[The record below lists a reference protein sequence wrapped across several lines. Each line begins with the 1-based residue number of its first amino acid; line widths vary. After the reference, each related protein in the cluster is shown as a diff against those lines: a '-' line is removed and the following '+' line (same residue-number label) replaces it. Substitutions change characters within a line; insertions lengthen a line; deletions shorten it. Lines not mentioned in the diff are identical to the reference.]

1 MIKNN
6 PKKGDILVYTDS
18 MNQKYVQVNDL
29 IVYIGTIVVDVDTKE
44 KKVVTG
50 TPKKL
55 GVLLTEQEN
64 RIDSVEKEL
73 NNLTRTYR
81 RNTKKLLS
89 IIEILVNQTELNNMN
104 INDLKAIKEE
114 IENDDKKN

>member
-29 IVYIGTIVVDVDTKE
+29 IVYVGTIVVDADTKE
-44 KKVVTG
+44 KKVGSG

-55 GVLLTEQEN
+55 GVLLTEQQDA
-64 RIDSVEKEL
+64 IDNLQKEV
-73 NNLTRTYR
+73 NNLTRIYR
-81 RNTKKLLS
+81 QNTKKLLN

-104 INDLKAIKEE
+104 INDLKSIKEE
-114 IENDDKKN
+114 VENDD

>member
-1 MIKNN
+1 MIKSN

-18 MNQKYVQVNDL
+18 MNQKPVQVNDL
-29 IVYIGTIVVDVDTKE
+29 IVYVGTIVVDADTKE
-44 KKVVTG
+44 KKIGSG

-55 GVLLTEQEN
+55 GVLLTEQQDA
-64 RIDSVEKEL
+64 IDSLQKEV

-81 RNTKKLLS
+81 QNTKKLVN

-114 IENDDKKN
+114 IGND

>member
-1 MIKNN
+1 MLKSN
-6 PKKGDILVYTDS
+6 PKKGDILVYIDS
-18 MNQKYVQVNDL
+18 MNQKPVQVNDL
-29 IVYIGTIVVDVDTKE
+29 IVYVGTIVTDLDTKE

-64 RIDSVEKEL
+64 RIDSLEKDL
-73 NNLTRTYR
+73 FKQQATYR
-81 RNTKKLLS
+81 KNTKKLLS

-114 IENDDKKN
+114 IEND

>member
-1 MIKNN
+1 MILNN
-6 PKKGDILVYTDS
+6 AKKGDILVYVDS
-18 MNQKYVQVNDL
+18 LNQKYVSVSDL
-29 IVYIGTIVVDVDTKE
+29 IVYTGTIVVDADTKE
-44 KKVVTG
+44 KKIGSG

-55 GVLLTEQEN
+55 GVLLTEQQDA
-64 RIDSVEKEL
+64 IDSLQKEL

-81 RNTKKLLS
+81 LTTKKLVN

-114 IENDDKKN
+114 IGND